1 MALAS
6 IELNAN
12 GQARPFHYRTG
23 GSDERVIQEV
33 LRGREYDFA
42 RLRRGPELNALYGRL
57 AQSGKAPLVVDAGAN
72 IGASAIWFA
81 CSFPAA
87 RVVAIEPEAEN
98 FALLKA
104 NTEGANVVAMRA
116 ALAARPGRVRLV
128 DPGEGAWG
136 FRTAAA
142 GEAPS
147 SADIAAVTVPDLYAA
162 RVDACAPFIVKIDI
176 EGAEADV
183 FSANTDWVDSTPV
196 IAIELHDWLLIGQAS
211 ARPFLQCV
219 SGRRM
224 AAQLRSCPAQRG
236 RWIGAR
242 QRGETEGALGNY
254 RPFHCGGR
262 FWAKARGPSR
272 KSSEVNRAATA
283 S

>member
-1 MALAS
+1 MGLAS

-12 GQARPFHYRTG
+12 GQARPFHYRPG
-23 GSDERVIQEV
+23 GSDERVVQEV

-57 AQSGKAPLVVDAGAN
+57 AASGRAPLIVDAGAN

-81 CSFPAA
+81 LSFPAA

-104 NTEGANVVAMRA
+104 NTEGASVVALRA

-136 FRTAAA
+136 FRTAPA
-142 GEAPS
+142 GETLGA
-147 SADIAAVTVPDLYAA
+147 ADVAAVTVSELYAA
-162 RVDACAPFIVKIDI
+162 RAETCAPFVVKIDI

-183 FSANTDWVDSTPV
+183 FAADTGWVEATPV
-196 IAIELHDWLLIGQAS
+196 IVIELHDWLLTGQAS

-219 SGRRM
+219 SALDRDFVYV
-224 AAQLRSCPAQRG
+224 
-236 RWIGAR
+236 
-242 QRGETEGALGNY
+242 GENVFSIDNNLE
-254 RPFHCGGR
+254 R
-262 FWAKARGPSR
+262 FG
-272 KSSEVNRAATA
+272 
-283 S
+283 

>member
-12 GQARPFHYRTG
+12 GATRAFHYRPG
-23 GSDERVIQEV
+23 GSDERVIAEV

-42 RLRRGPELNALYGRL
+42 RLRRAPELNALYGRL
-57 AQSGKAPLVVDAGAN
+57 AQSGKSPLIVDAGAN

-81 CSFPAA
+81 YSFPAA

-104 NTEGANVVAMRA
+104 NTEGVSVVAMRA

-142 GEAPS
+142 GEAPTA
-147 SADIAAVTVPDLYAA
+147 ADVAAITVPELYAGRA
-162 RVDACAPFIVKIDI
+162 ETCAPFIVKIDI

-183 FSANTDWVDSTPV
+183 FSANTAWVEATPV
-196 IAIELHDWLLIGQAS
+196 IVIELHDWLLTGQAS

-219 SGRRM
+219 SALDRDFVYV
-224 AAQLRSCPAQRG
+224 
-236 RWIGAR
+236 
-242 QRGETEGALGNY
+242 GENVFSIDNRLE
-254 RPFHCGGR
+254 R
-262 FWAKARGPSR
+262 FG
-272 KSSEVNRAATA
+272 
-283 S
+283 